1 MTEDLEA
8 KLEEFISTRIGKGDS
23 ISTAE
28 RRVRRIRYFS
38 SRIDIWQPEMGKIYK
53 YVRERQFDEMRVK
66 ELVDFWFREYIG
78 QPENIDD
85 LLMGVLE

>member
-8 KLEEFISTRIGKGDS
+8 KLQEFISTRIGKGDS

-53 YVRERQFDEMRVK
+53 YVEDRIEE
-66 ELVDFWFREYIG
+66 E
-78 QPENIDD
+78 IDTF
-85 LLMGVLE
+85 LQYR

>member
-1 MTEDLEA
+1 MSDSESLEG

-53 YVRERQFDEMRVK
+53 YVEDRIRKGIKRK
-66 ELVDFWFREYIG
+66 SLKLELM
-78 QPENIDD
+78 D
-85 LLMGVLE
+85 LQH

>member
-1 MTEDLEA
+1 MGALGYERLITNGIPRFEPIFGGDAPMTC
-8 KLEEFISTRIGKGDS
+8 ISSLDPGDS
-23 ISTAE
+23 K
-28 RRVRRIRYFS
+28 
-38 SRIDIWQPEMGKIYK
+38 KILEQA
-53 YVRERQFDEMRVK
+53 RERQFDEMRVK